1 MHWRLVIAI
10 GLAYIRS
17 SHTNCILTSVPKIAD
32 KRKVLGG
39 RGTVVLYASGT
50 SAGQYFYR
58 ELIKGTKNYKTRR
71 IEGVSNMDEA
81 EIAATEVAFE
91 LNKEPDLSIV
101 FDKSSKSS
109 QSRHQRDYRTGQ
121 VVDRR
126 PRKQRIEDAIDAWLA
141 KEQERVDAG
150 LISQGYLNAR
160 RNGLKNHLLSYLDH
174 KLIIYTN
181 EIDLNTFTDY
191 PVWRAQTTPI
201 ARRQEIKW
209 IKEWCLR
216 YLVKNK
222 YIDTDLV
229 LDKAFLPNVLVKQT
243 DLMKNPAINAEDW
256 KVIIDFVRDDW
267 RLRPLNQENKGAWFF
282 RNMFWHFILFM
293 KNTGMSPEEILKMKW
308 RQVEIVDVGRINSKG
323 VRVNWEVAYIRT
335 IRSKTQQAREI
346 PSNQARELRR
356 WKKFLDE
363 FISDKDLAVN
373 ITKETLVFGQPHF
386 GWNSFSYKHIGET
399 WREIRREIGERL
411 QGHRFS
417 PHPYTV
423 YSLRSTFAEDHLLK
437 GTPVLEVAEMMGHSV
452 VETQKTYARLNLR
465 KKGRE
470 ITMPEL
476 GRRIR
481 GEGEIINILE

>member
-1 MHWRLVIAI
+1 M
-10 GLAYIRS
+10 
-17 SHTNCILTSVPKIAD
+17 PKIAD

-39 RGTVVLYASGT
+39 RGSVVQYASGT
-50 SAGQYFYR
+50 SAGQFFYR

-81 EIAATEVAFE
+81 EAAAIEVAFE
-91 LNKEPDLSIV
+91 LNREPDLSIL
-101 FDKSSKSS
+101 FGKSKDNS
-109 QSRHQRDYRTGQ
+109 QSHKKRHYVTGR

-126 PRKQRIEDAIDAWLA
+126 PRKQRIEEAMDAWLS

-150 LISQGYLNAR
+150 LIAQGYLNAR
-160 RNGLKNHLLSYLDH
+160 RNGLKNHVLSYLDN
-174 KLIIYTN
+174 KLVFYTN

-191 PVWRAQTTPI
+191 PVWRAETTPVV
-201 ARRQEIKW
+201 RRQEIKW
-209 IKEWCLR
+209 IREWCTR

-222 YIDTDLV
+222 YITSDLV
-229 LDKAFLPNVLVKQT
+229 LDKSFLPSVLVKQT

-256 KVIIDFVRDDW
+256 KVIIGFVRDHW
-267 RLRPLNQENKGAWFF
+267 RLRPLGQENKGAWFF
-282 RNMFWHFILFM
+282 RNMFWNFILFM

-308 RQVEIVDVGRINSKG
+308 KQIEIVDVGRVDSKG
-323 VRVNWEVAYIRT
+323 QKVSWEVAYVRT

-346 PSNQARELRR
+346 PANQARELRR
-356 WKKFLDE
+356 WKQFLDD
-363 FISDKDLAVN
+363 FIAEKGLSTK

-399 WREIRREIGERL
+399 WRSIRREISEKL

-417 PHPYTV
+417 PHPYTI

-476 GRRIR
+476 GKRIS
-481 GEGEIINILE
+481 GEGKVVDLFL

>member
-1 MHWRLVIAI
+1 MPR
-10 GLAYIRS
+10 
-17 SHTNCILTSVPKIAD
+17 IAD

-39 RGTVVLYASGT
+39 RGSVVLYASGT
-50 SAGQYFYR
+50 SAGQFFYR

-71 IEGVSNMDEA
+71 IDGVSSMDEA
-81 EIAATEVAFE
+81 EAAATEVAFE
-91 LNKEPDLSIV
+91 LNREPEISIL
-101 FDKSSKSS
+101 FDKSDSNS
-109 QSRHQRDYRTGQ
+109 QSRRKRNYVTGK

-126 PRKQRIEDAIDAWLA
+126 PRKQRIEDAMDAWLS

-160 RNGLKNHLLSYLDH
+160 RNGLKNHVLSYLDH
-174 KLIIYTN
+174 KLIFFTN
-181 EIDLNTFTDY
+181 EIDLNSFTDY
-191 PVWRAQTTPI
+191 PIWRSVSTPVV
-201 ARRQEIKW
+201 RRQEVKW
-209 IKEWCLR
+209 IREFCLR

-222 YIDTDLV
+222 YIGSDLV
-229 LDKAFLPNVLVKQT
+229 LDKSFLPSILIKQT
-243 DLMKNPAINAEDW
+243 DLMKNPAINSEDW

-267 RLRPLNQENKGAWFF
+267 RLRPLRQENKGAWFF

-308 RQVEIVDVGRINSKG
+308 KQIEIIDVGRVDSKG
-323 VRVNWEVAYIRT
+323 RSVSWEVAYVRT

-346 PSNQARELRR
+346 PANQARELRR

-363 FISDKDLAVN
+363 FISDKRLSTQ
-373 ITKETLVFGQPHF
+373 ITMETLVFGQPHF
-386 GWNSFSYKHIGET
+386 NWNPFSYKHIGES
-399 WREIRREIGERL
+399 WREIRREIGENL
-411 QGHRFS
+411 KGHRFS
-417 PHPYTV
+417 PHPYTI

-476 GRRIR
+476 GKRIS
-481 GEGEIINILE
+481 GEGIVVELLD

>member
-1 MHWRLVIAI
+1 M
-10 GLAYIRS
+10 
-17 SHTNCILTSVPKIAD
+17 PKIAD

-39 RGTVVLYASGT
+39 RGSVVLYASGT
-50 SAGQYFYR
+50 SAGQFFYR

-71 IEGVSNMDEA
+71 IDGVSSMDEA
-81 EIAATEVAFE
+81 EAAATEVAFE
-91 LNKEPDLSIV
+91 LNREPEISIL
-101 FDKSSKSS
+101 FDKSDSNS
-109 QSRHQRDYRTGQ
+109 QSRRKRNYVTGK

-126 PRKQRIEDAIDAWLA
+126 PRKQRIEDAMDAWLS

-160 RNGLKNHLLSYLDH
+160 RNGLKNHVLSYLDH
-174 KLIIYTN
+174 KLIFFTN
-181 EIDLNTFTDY
+181 EIDLNSFTDY
-191 PVWRAQTTPI
+191 PIWRSVSTPVV
-201 ARRQEIKW
+201 RRQEVKW
-209 IKEWCLR
+209 IREFCLR

-222 YIDTDLV
+222 YIGSDLV
-229 LDKAFLPNVLVKQT
+229 LDKSFLPSILIKQT
-243 DLMKNPAINAEDW
+243 DLMKNPAINSEDW

-267 RLRPLNQENKGAWFF
+267 RLRPLRQENKGAWFF

-308 RQVEIVDVGRINSKG
+308 KQIEIIDVGRVDSKG
-323 VRVNWEVAYIRT
+323 RSVSWEVAYVRT

-346 PSNQARELRR
+346 PANQARELRR

-363 FISDKDLAVN
+363 FISDKRLSTQ
-373 ITKETLVFGQPHF
+373 ITKGTLVFGQPHF
-386 GWNSFSYKHIGET
+386 NWNPFSYKHIGES
-399 WREIRREIGERL
+399 WREIRREIGENL
-411 QGHRFS
+411 KGHRFS
-417 PHPYTV
+417 PHPYTI

-476 GRRIR
+476 GKRIS
-481 GEGEIINILE
+481 GEGIVVELLD